1 MKVLIC
7 IIATLFHL
15 AHGMKAFNFNGG
27 SAALNI
33 TNTKI
38 NCKLR
43 YDIID
48 ENNFKD
54 LGRGLALGLFHH
66 YN

>member
-1 MKVLIC
+1 M
-7 IIATLFHL
+7 T
-15 AHGMKAFNFNGG
+15 AFNFTGG

-33 TNTKI
+33 TDTKI

-48 ENNFKD
+48 ETNFKD